1 MVHCMCCFKIVNP
14 LERVILPMPLIRKI
28 LSKLGSEY
36 NDKIQEIHWY
46 KLLIVKYKDFSACS
60 AA

>member
-1 MVHCMCCFKIVNP
+1 MCCFKIVNP

-46 KLLIVKYKDFSACS
+46 KLLIVKFKKFSACS